1 MKIENKCNKC
11 FKGRNQTISLECDF
25 CKDYGF
31 NENILCELTRAAQ
44 KEKEIFECEA
54 FRPNLTFVGTKEE
67 IKEISQKELN
77 TPQKEIPDKTKW
89 FRAYALQQWEF
100 DPDLIFCELNYHLCI
115 ITPKRERLF
124 SNIGGSF
131 IKFSEIFNS
140 IGDLFNGKINLLYM
154 GEDHFH
160 IHIDSPP
167 DYPADEIV
175 NKIITNTEME
185 ILKVF
190 PEYQK
195 NAENIFERNYFIET
209 VG

>member
-11 FKGRNQTISLECDF
+11 FKGHNQTISLECDF

-44 KEKEIFECEA
+44 KGNEIFECEA
-54 FRPNLTFVGTKEE
+54 FRPYLTFIGTNEE
-67 IKEISQKELN
+67 IKEISPKELN
-77 TPQKEIPDKTKW
+77 IPQKEIPDRTKW

-115 ITPKRERLF
+115 ITPKRKRL
-124 SNIGGSF
+124 SLNIGSPF
-131 IKFSEIFNS
+131 VRFSEIFNS
-140 IGDLFNGKINLLYM
+140 IGDLFNGKINLLFI
-154 GEDHFH
+154 GADHLH
-160 IHIDSPP
+160 IHIDSPS
-167 DYPADEIV
+167 DYSADEVV
-175 NKIITNTEME
+175 NKIITNSEMK
-185 ILKVF
+185 ILKAF

>member
-11 FKGRNQTISLECDF
+11 FKGHNQTISLECNF

-31 NENILCELTRAAQ
+31 NESILCELARASQ
-44 KEKEIFECEA
+44 KGNELFECEA
-54 FRPNLTFVGTKEE
+54 FRPNLTFVGTKDEKEE
-67 IKEISQKELN
+67 IPQEELN
-77 TPQKEIPDKTKW
+77 RPKKEIPDRTKW

-100 DPDLIFCELNYHLCI
+100 DPGLIFCELNYHLCI
-115 ITPKRERLF
+115 ITPTREKLF
-124 SNIGGSF
+124 SNTGNHF
-131 IKFSEIFNS
+131 DKFSEIFNS
-140 IGDLFNGKINLLYM
+140 IGDFFNAKINLLYM
-154 GEDHFH
+154 SVDHLH

-175 NKIITNTEME
+175 NKIITNSEAE
-185 ILKVF
+185 ILKAF

-195 NAENIFERNYFIET
+195 NIENIFIRNYFIET